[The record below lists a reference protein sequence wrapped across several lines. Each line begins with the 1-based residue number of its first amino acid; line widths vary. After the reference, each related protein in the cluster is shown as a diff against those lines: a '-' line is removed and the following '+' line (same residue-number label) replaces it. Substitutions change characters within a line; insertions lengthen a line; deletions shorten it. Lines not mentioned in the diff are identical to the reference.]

1 MFIVLCVSA
10 CVCEYLHFLY
20 SFPYILILCMKVFFK
35 YVLPSGVINHNN
47 IPSNGNKNTWIRE
60 NTITVLLNS
69 ITYNFCV
76 ISYRTQRKIC
86 KVVTKNITAF
96 IYMVTLTVITW
107 KLSDNSGQCANL
119 YASKLHTYTFSSIHT
134 VTVTFGSN
142 KVCDTWQKNI
152 KNNNT
157 YVFDTIKP
165 SVTINCRN
173 VQWCL

>member
-1 MFIVLCVSA
+1 MLLPLTVSCFSKIQIGFTCLVPA
-10 CVCEYLHFLY
+10 HGPG
-20 SFPYILILCMKVFFK
+20 SPGKRAD
-35 YVLPSGVINHNN
+35 PT
-47 IPSNGNKNTWIRE
+47 NGNKNTWIRE
-60 NTITVLLNS
+60 NTIRVLLNS

-119 YASKLHTYTFSSIHT
+119 YTSKLHTYIFSSIHT

-142 KVCDTWQKNI
+142 KVCDTWQKTS
-152 KNNNT
+152 K
-157 YVFDTIKP
+157 TIILTFLTP
-165 SVTINCRN
+165 LSRR
-173 VQWCL
+173 

>member
-1 MFIVLCVSA
+1 
-10 CVCEYLHFLY
+10 
-20 SFPYILILCMKVFFK
+20 
-35 YVLPSGVINHNN
+35 VLPSGVINHNN

-119 YASKLHTYTFSSIHT
+119 YTSKLHTYTFSSIHT

-142 KVCDTWQKNI
+142 KVCDTWQKNV